1 MPKTEKIRKSP
12 SESATKFSIGNIKK
26 GNDGNMWKIISTSSG
41 THRWQ
46 KITNTRSKT
55 IKKGK
60 RQDDK
65 DRGQGQG
72 RCQGRGQGQGQDTQK
87 SSLSKNVSI
96 STAELVKIGKKNKV
110 STSAASKGALA
121 LRIYKIRGSGL
132 STEDLEKIAHLLPG
146 KDKREAKKMIQQQKV
161 NPVMDY
167 KGMWKPAPK
176 PLTKMSRN
184 EMIRSLRGFRDA
196 WEREMGRN
204 QDLSEGRLAGETDKN
219 LREHLS
225 YYYSETAKNQAANWI
240 RDNI

>member
-1 MPKTEKIRKSP
+1 MSKTEKVRKGP
-12 SESATKFSIGNIKK
+12 SESATKFSIGFIKK

-55 IKKGK
+55 IKKSK
-60 RQDDK
+60 RADDK
-65 DRGQGQG
+65 DI
-72 RCQGRGQGQGQDTQK
+72 K
-87 SSLSKNVSI
+87 KNSI

-110 STSAASKGALA
+110 LTSGASKGALA

-132 STEDLEKIAHLLPG
+132 STEDLEKIVDLLPSI
-146 KDKREAKKMIQQQKV
+146 DKRKAKKMIEQQSE
-161 NPVMDY
+161 NPVTDY

-176 PLTKMSRN
+176 PLNKMSRS

-204 QDLSEGRLAGETDKN
+204 QDLSDERLAGETDKN
-219 LREHLS
+219 LREHLT
-225 YYYSETAKNQAANWI
+225 YYYSETAKNQAANLI

>member
-12 SESATKFSIGNIKK
+12 TESATMFGIGDIKK
-26 GNDGNMWKIISTSSG
+26 GNDGNTWKIIATSSG
-41 THRWQ
+41 VHRWQ

-55 IKKGK
+55 IKKSK
-60 RQDDK
+60 RVDDK
-65 DRGQGQG
+65 DIK
-72 RCQGRGQGQGQDTQK
+72 K
-87 SSLSKNVSI
+87 SSI

-110 STSAASKGALA
+110 LTSGASKGALA
-121 LRIYKIRGSGL
+121 LRIYNIRGSGL
-132 STEDLEKIAHLLPG
+132 STEDLEKIVDLLPS
-146 KDKREAKKMIQQQKV
+146 KDKRKAKKMIEQQSE
-161 NPVMDY
+161 NPVTDY

-176 PLTKMSRN
+176 PLNKMSRS

-204 QDLSEGRLAGETDKN
+204 QDLSDERLAGETDKN
-219 LREHLS
+219 LREHLT

>member
-26 GNDGNMWKIISTSSG
+26 GNDGNMWKIIATSSG

-46 KITNTRSKT
+46 KVTNTRSKT

-60 RQDDK
+60 RVDDK
-65 DRGQGQG
+65 DRGQGQD
-72 RCQGRGQGQGQDTQK
+72 QDQDTQK

-96 STAELVKIGKKNKV
+96 STAELVKIGKKNNV
-110 STSAASKGALA
+110 LTSGASKSSLA

-132 STEDLEKIAHLLPG
+132 STEDLEKIVDLLSG
-146 KDKREAKKMIQQQKV
+146 KDKREAKKMIEQQKE
-161 NPVMDY
+161 NPVTDY

-176 PLTKMSRN
+176 ALNKMSRS
-184 EMIRSLRGFRDA
+184 EMIRSLRAFRNA

-219 LREHLS
+219 LREHLT

-240 RDNI
+240 RDNM

>member
-12 SESATKFSIGNIKK
+12 SESATKFSIGNIKQ
-26 GNDGNMWKIISTSSG
+26 GNDGNMWKIIATSSG
-41 THRWQ
+41 VHRWQ

-60 RQDDK
+60 RVDDK
-65 DRGQGQG
+65 DRGQGQE
-72 RCQGRGQGQGQDTQK
+72 QDTQK

-96 STAELVKIGKKNKV
+96 STAELVKIGKNNNV
-110 STSAASKGALA
+110 LTSGASKSSLA

-132 STEDLEKIAHLLPG
+132 STEDLEKIVDLLSG
-146 KDKREAKKMIQQQKV
+146 KDKRNAKKMIQQQKE
-161 NPVMDY
+161 NPVTDY

-176 PLTKMSRN
+176 ALNKMSRS
-184 EMIRSLRGFRDA
+184 EMIRSLRAFRDA
-196 WEREMGRN
+196 WEEETGRN
-204 QDLSEGRLAGETDKN
+204 QDLSDERLARETDKN
-219 LREHLS
+219 LREHLT

>member
-12 SESATKFSIGNIKK
+12 TESATMFGIGDIKK
-26 GNDGNMWKIISTSSG
+26 GNDGNTWKIIATSSG
-41 THRWQ
+41 VHRWQ

-55 IKKGK
+55 IKKSK
-60 RQDDK
+60 RVDDK
-65 DRGQGQG
+65 DIK
-72 RCQGRGQGQGQDTQK
+72 K
-87 SSLSKNVSI
+87 SGI

-110 STSAASKGALA
+110 LTSGASKGALA
-121 LRIYKIRGSGL
+121 LRIYNIRGSGL
-132 STEDLEKIAHLLPG
+132 STEDLEKIVDLLPS
-146 KDKREAKKMIQQQKV
+146 KDKRKAKKMIEQQSE
-161 NPVMDY
+161 NPVTDY

-176 PLTKMSRN
+176 PLNKMSRS

-204 QDLSEGRLAGETDKN
+204 QDLSDERLAGETDKN
-219 LREHLS
+219 LREHLT

>member
-12 SESATKFSIGNIKK
+12 TESATMFGIGDVKK
-26 GNDGNMWKIISTSSG
+26 GNDGNTWKIIATSSG
-41 THRWQ
+41 VHRWQ

-55 IKKGK
+55 IKKSK
-60 RQDDK
+60 RADDK
-65 DRGQGQG
+65 GKGKDNGA
-72 RCQGRGQGQGQDTQK
+72 QK
-87 SSLSKNVSI
+87 KSSI

-110 STSAASKGALA
+110 LTSGASKGALA

-132 STEDLEKIAHLLPG
+132 STEDLEKIVDLLPS
-146 KDKREAKKMIQQQKV
+146 KDKRKAKKMIEQQSE
-161 NPVMDY
+161 NPVTDY

-176 PLTKMSRN
+176 PPNKMSRS

-204 QDLSEGRLAGETDKN
+204 QDLSDERLAGETDKN
-219 LREHLS
+219 LREHLT

-240 RDNI
+240 RDSS

>member
-12 SESATKFSIGNIKK
+12 TESATMFGIGDIKK
-26 GNDGNMWKIISTSSG
+26 GNDGNTWKIIATSSG
-41 THRWQ
+41 VHRWQ

-55 IKKGK
+55 IKKSK
-60 RQDDK
+60 RVDDK
-65 DRGQGQG
+65 DIK
-72 RCQGRGQGQGQDTQK
+72 K
-87 SSLSKNVSI
+87 SGI

-110 STSAASKGALA
+110 LTSGASKGALA

-132 STEDLEKIAHLLPG
+132 STEDLEKIVDLLPS
-146 KDKREAKKMIQQQKV
+146 KDKRKAKKMIEQQSE
-161 NPVMDY
+161 NPVTDY

-176 PLTKMSRN
+176 PLNKMSRS

-204 QDLSEGRLAGETDKN
+204 QDLSDERLAGETDKN
-219 LREHLS
+219 LREHLT

>member
-41 THRWQ
+41 VHRWQ

-60 RQDDK
+60 RRDDK
-65 DRGQGQG
+65 DRGQGRGQ
-72 RCQGRGQGQGQDTQK
+72 GQGQGQDTQK

-110 STSAASKGALA
+110 STSGASKGALA

-146 KDKREAKKMIQQQKV
+146 KDKREAKKMIQQQSE

-176 PLTKMSRN
+176 ALNKMSRS
-184 EMIRSLRGFRDA
+184 EMIRSLRAFRDA

-204 QDLSEGRLAGETDKN
+204 QDLSDERLAGETDKN
-219 LREHLS
+219 LREHLT

>member
-12 SESATKFSIGNIKK
+12 IESATKFSIGYVKK
-26 GNDGNMWKIISTSSG
+26 GNDGNMWKIIATSSG

-46 KITNTRSKT
+46 KIANMHSKT

-60 RQDDK
+60 RVDDK
-65 DRGQGQG
+65 DRGHV
-72 RCQGRGQGQGQDTQK
+72 QGQDNDMQK
-87 SSLSKNVSI
+87 SSLSKKNVGI
-96 STAELVKIGKKNKV
+96 STTELVKIGKKNKV
-110 STSAASKGALA
+110 STSGASKSSLA

-132 STEDLEKIAHLLPG
+132 STEDLEKIVDLLPS
-146 KDKREAKKMIQQQKV
+146 KDKREAKKMIEQQKV

-204 QDLSEGRLAGETDKN
+204 QDLHDERLARETDKN

-240 RDNI
+240 RDNM